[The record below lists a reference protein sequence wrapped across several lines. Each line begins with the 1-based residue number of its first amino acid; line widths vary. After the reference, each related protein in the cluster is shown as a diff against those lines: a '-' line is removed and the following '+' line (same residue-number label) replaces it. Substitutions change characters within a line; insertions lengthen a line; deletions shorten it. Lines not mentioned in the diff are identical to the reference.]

1 MLAAARAKSA
11 TNDGDYVD
19 ELQSQIARVIES
31 IQLKM
36 SFFAEERLALQM
48 SQATTTTTGTTATQ
62 AKRVGLT
69 RQNEILLAKA
79 VEAGEKARK
88 TYEEGGWM
96 APREKSRLQAAIRNA
111 EEAKKIF
118 VLANVGLVRS
128 EVKKHARNRP
138 PSVSIEDMEQAGYVG
153 LLKALQKYDWR
164 LGYRFSTY
172 SFYHIQKEVGVA
184 RAASAMIRVP
194 ATRSQEI
201 KRVKELYTEMTASS
215 DREPTFKEM
224 ADKIGLKAE
233 RIEEDLQLV
242 NRFVGVFPKED
253 MERFSEKQSISSW
266 TRALLPWDA
275 LVEKITVEE
284 LNAHIAV
291 LEPSERTALQMRFGL
306 GGEKEHTYKEI
317 EEALN
322 LSRAKGWSFTQK
334 ALKKIKTN
342 SWAQGQ
348 SW

>member
-1 MLAAARAKSA
+1 
-11 TNDGDYVD
+11 
-19 ELQSQIARVIES
+19 
-31 IQLKM
+31 
-36 SFFAEERLALQM
+36 
-48 SQATTTTTGTTATQ
+48 
-62 AKRVGLT
+62 
-69 RQNEILLAKA
+69 
-79 VEAGEKARK
+79 
-88 TYEEGGWM
+88 
-96 APREKSRLQAAIRNA
+96 
-111 EEAKKIF
+111 
-118 VLANVGLVRS
+118 
-128 EVKKHARNRP
+128 
-138 PSVSIEDMEQAGYVG
+138 
-153 LLKALQKYDWR
+153 
-164 LGYRFSTY
+164 
-172 SFYHIQKEVGVA
+172 
-184 RAASAMIRVP
+184 MIRVP

-201 KRVKELYTEMTASS
+201 KRVKELYTEMTASE